1 MAEIHV
7 EAKKKTN
14 PVWLWIVLAVVI
26 VAAIVFFAVRN
37 KKVEND
43 NASNKPNQTS
53 SVQIPAAAKAA
64 PIKI

>member
-26 VAAIVFFAVRN
+26 VAAIVYFAVRN
-37 KKVEND
+37 KKVENGST
-43 NASNKPNQTS
+43 SNKPNQTS
-53 SVQIPAAAKAA
+53 SVQLPAVAKAA
-64 PIKI
+64 LTKI

>member
-64 PIKI
+64 PTKI

>member
-64 PIKI
+64 STKI

>member
-26 VAAIVFFAVRN
+26 VAAIVYFAVKN
-37 KKVEND
+37 KRAD
-43 NASNKPNQTS
+43 NGNAANKPNQTS
-53 SVQIPAAAKAA
+53 YIQYPDASTALAI
-64 PIKI
+64 I

>member
-26 VAAIVFFAVRN
+26 VAAIVYFAVRN
-37 KKVEND
+37 KKD
-43 NASNKPNQTS
+43 NGNTTNKPNQTS
-53 SVQIPAAAKAA
+53 YIQIAGTSAAL
-64 PIKI
+64 I

>member
-26 VAAIVFFAVRN
+26 VAAIVYFVVRN
-37 KKVEND
+37 KRVD
-43 NASNKPNQTS
+43 NGSAANKPNQTS
-53 SVQIPAAAKAA
+53 YIQIPGARAALT
-64 PIKI
+64 